1 MDELIKELHTLWNL
15 SDDPRYKGEHPRCAE
30 ILDELYEKFSQI
42 DEETLKDLLDTLDE
56 QHLEEI
62 TGALMDL
69 PYDWVRKYERL

>member
-42 DEETLKDLLDTLDE
+42 DEETLKEYWILWMSSILKKL
-56 QHLEEI
+56 QGH
-62 TGALMDL
+62 
-69 PYDWVRKYERL
+69 